1 MLAGP
6 HAPAAPSAPAD
17 SQAAPAGSRRVEPA
31 ALLPLVVLTI
41 VWSWWAAKDG
51 AFFETVQLPGTILLC
66 ATTVL
71 LAWTAPWRGSLRSSP
86 PATIALASLAG
97 LGAWAALSALW
108 SPTPDV
114 AVGDGQRILTYALAF
129 GLGIWLCNLLVG
141 RVHLALVPLAAA
153 GAFAGIVTVVGL
165 LTGDNVGHYLEG
177 DGTLEFPLGYRNAN
191 AAFFAIAMWPAL
203 GLASHRTSAWPVRA
217 VALATATLC
226 LELAML
232 SQSRGSLAGGVAALL
247 VYLLFSQD
255 RARRMGWL
263 ALAVLPALL
272 ILPALVDLFRA
283 AHSDA
288 PLHSA
293 LGELRGAGRAVALT
307 CVGSLAVGAAAAL
320 LGRSVPASPRRVEIA
335 NRAALAGLVAAVLA
349 GSIVFVAAV
358 GSPVDWIDKRVTQLG
373 SGQDASL
380 GGQSSRFSS
389 LNAASRR
396 PAIWRVALL
405 DAREEPLLGEGGG
418 GFLYSY
424 LREREENSPVSVHD
438 AHNVALE
445 NLSEFGYP
453 GLLLFVGAIGAAG
466 FGAMR
471 ARRLGPEAGWLSII
485 ALTAAAYWLAHASF
499 DWFWP
504 YPAITAPV
512 FALLGSACAPALRT
526 AGDAPRAHGRLWLT
540 AGVVV
545 LAISAVPPYL
555 SQRYVNDAY
564 GEWRSDPSRAY
575 DDLDRARALNPL
587 SANPVLAEGAIAR
600 ANGDRARAID
610 AFRQAAN
617 KLPEEWASH
626 YNLAELYARSSPRR
640 ARLELAIAK
649 RQNPYDP
656 EVLALEERF
665 AEQRGDRR

>member
-1 MLAGP
+1 MPAGP
-6 HAPAAPSAPAD
+6 HAPAASAD
-17 SQAAPAGSRRVEPA
+17 RQAARPGSPRVEPA
-31 ALLPLVVLTI
+31 ALLLLAVLAI

-51 AFFETVQLPGTILLC
+51 AFFGTVLLPGTILLC

-71 LAWTAPWRGSLRSSP
+71 LAWTAPWRGSLRPSRP
-86 PATIALASLAG
+86 TTIALASLTG

-108 SPTPDV
+108 SPAPDV
-114 AVGDGQRILTYALAF
+114 AIGDGQRILTYALAF

-141 RVHLALVPLAAA
+141 RLHLALVPLAVA
-153 GAFAGIVTVVGL
+153 GAFAGIIAVVGL
-165 LTGDNVGHYLEG
+165 LTGDNVGRYVEG

-191 AAFFAIAMWPAL
+191 AAFFAIALWPAL
-203 GLASHRTSAWPVRA
+203 GLASHRASAWPVRA
-217 VALATATLC
+217 AALATATLC

-232 SQSRGSLAGGVAALL
+232 SQSRGSLPGGAAALC

-255 RARRMGWL
+255 RARRLGWL

-272 ILPALVDLFRA
+272 ILPALVDLYRA
-283 AHSDA
+283 AHADA

-293 LGELRGAGRAVALT
+293 LGELRGAGRAVAFT
-307 CVGSLAVGAAAAL
+307 CVGSLAIGAAAAL
-320 LGRSVPASPRRVEIA
+320 LGRRVPGSPRRVEIA

-349 GSIVFVAAV
+349 GSTAFVAAV
-358 GSPVDWIDKRVTQLG
+358 GSPVDWIDKRVSQLG
-373 SGQDASL
+373 SGRDAEL
-380 GGQSSRFSS
+380 GGQSNRFSS
-389 LNAASRR
+389 LNAATRR

-405 DAREEPLLGEGGG
+405 DAREHPLLGEGGG

-424 LREREENSPVSVHD
+424 LRERDQNSPVSVRD
-438 AHNVALE
+438 AHSVELE
-445 NLSEFGYP
+445 NLSEFGVP
-453 GLLLFVGAIGAAG
+453 GLVLFAGAIAAAG

-471 ARRLGPEAGWLSII
+471 ARRLGPEPAWLSII
-485 ALTAAAYWLAHASF
+485 ALTAGVYWLAHASL

-504 YPAITAPV
+504 YPAVTAPV
-512 FALLGSACAPALRT
+512 FALLGSACAPALRI
-526 AGDAPRAHGRLWLT
+526 AGDTAWGHGRRWLT
-540 AGVVV
+540 AGAVV

-555 SQRYVNDAY
+555 SHRYVNDAY
-564 GEWRSDPSRAY
+564 DEWRSDPSRAY
-575 DDLDRARALNPL
+575 DDLDRARTMNPL
-587 SANPVLAEGAIAR
+587 SAHPVLAEGAIAR

-610 AFRQAAN
+610 AFRRAAK

-665 AEQRGDRR
+665 AEQRGGRR